1 MVWKQYDCA
10 LTSPYVCVLIFSVF
24 AETSLKKI
32 GLTWNNRESLK
43 LCHALST
50 AWLYFSFKDVV
61 FFRAS
66 LVTCFNGTTRAAGGG
81 EERPAF

>member
-10 LTSPYVCVLIFSVF
+10 LTSPYVRVLIFSVF

-43 LCHALST
+43 LRHALST
-50 AWLYFSFKDVV
+50 PWLYFSFKDVV

-66 LVTCFNGTTRAAGGG
+66 LVTRFNGTTGAAGGG

>member
-10 LTSPYVCVLIFSVF
+10 LTSPYVRVLIFSVF

-43 LCHALST
+43 LRHAV
-50 AWLYFSFKDVV
+50 Y
-61 FFRAS
+61 S
-66 LVTCFNGTTRAAGGG
+66 LALFLL
-81 EERPAF
+81 